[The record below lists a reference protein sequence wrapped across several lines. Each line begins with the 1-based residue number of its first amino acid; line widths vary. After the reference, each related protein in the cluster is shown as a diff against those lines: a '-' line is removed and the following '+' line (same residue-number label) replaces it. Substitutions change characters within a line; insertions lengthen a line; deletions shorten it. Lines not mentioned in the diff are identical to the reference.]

1 MRSLIVTPLDATN
14 ADHLQYFSPEASRWA
29 KEAILVRIDQ
39 GTLPDQ
45 VGFISLD
52 ELGFL
57 DDLPDEEERRDD
69 NLHGVVRPEGGHRPR
84 LVCGVTVDDGHDDH
98 PNECNV
104 GAVGLE
110 VSEIGQGS
118 AVKPLRFARAVEE
131 DVRQG
136 DDDIIDET

>member
-1 MRSLIVTPLDATN
+1 MRSLIVTPFDAPN

-45 VGFISLD
+45 VSFISLH

-69 NLHGVVRPEGGHRPR
+69 DLHGVVRPEGGQRPR
-84 LVCGVTVDDGHDDH
+84 LV
-98 PNECNV
+98 
-104 GAVGLE
+104 
-110 VSEIGQGS
+110 
-118 AVKPLRFARAVEE
+118 
-131 DVRQG
+131 
-136 DDDIIDET
+136 